1 MGGKGRKGK
10 DPIKRGE
17 VVHPWGST
25 IAICTSDPYE
35 DPAERKRQ
43 VAYWMKNH
51 GIDLPEQGKLV
62 RVMFLKIGDENNL
75 VMGEKEYVFPV
86 EMIRF
91 RGVEKFKSM
100 IYEMRKE
107 KK

>member
-1 MGGKGRKGK
+1 MVKSGVKGQK
-10 DPIKRGE
+10 IKRGE

-43 VAYWMKNH
+43 VAYWIQKH
-51 GIDLPEQGKLV
+51 KIELSEKGKLV
-62 RVMFLKIGDENNL
+62 KVIFLKLDEGNL
-75 VMGEKEYVFPV
+75 VMGDKEYIFPI

-91 RGVEKFKSM
+91 RGVEKFKKK
-100 IYEMRKE
+100 IEEMKRR
-107 KK
+107 